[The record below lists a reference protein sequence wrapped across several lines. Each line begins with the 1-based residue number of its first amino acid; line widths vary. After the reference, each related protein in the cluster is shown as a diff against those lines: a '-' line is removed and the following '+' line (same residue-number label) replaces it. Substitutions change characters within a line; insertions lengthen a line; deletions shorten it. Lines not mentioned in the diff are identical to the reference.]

1 MPMSDTSPAENAV
14 AIDYSGG
21 DVSGFRSRALLIGGA
36 GNLKVDM
43 VGLGTGVTLAC
54 PAGLLPVAIKK
65 VYQSGSTATGV
76 VALS

>member
-1 MPMSDTSPAENAV
+1 MPMTDTSPAENAV

-21 DVSGFRSRALLIGGA
+21 DVTVGRCRALLVGVA

-43 VGLGTGVTLAC
+43 RGVGTGVTLPL
-54 PAGLLPVAIKK
+54 PAGLIPVSITK

-76 VALS
+76 VALY

>member
-1 MPMSDTSPAENAV
+1 MPMTDTSPAENAV

-21 DVSGFRSRALLIGGA
+21 DVTGIRSRALLVGVA

-43 VGLGTGVTLAC
+43 VGVGIGVTLPV
-54 PAGLLPVAIKK
+54 PAGLVPVAVKK

-76 VALS
+76 VALY